1 MFPHVLNF
9 HVPNF
14 KRFRWPFTFY
24 LTYNIL
30 HSIDISSAISYFCP
44 MRGSRDTQFGPKIKA
59 LSVHCLYLCIFPM
72 CDWGWPKWA
81 VAGRI
86 VVCVCVSQSK
96 SEKREKK
103 PFNHCHVALKLCGF
117 SLTKES
123 SHGRLTKKDFGFAA
137 AAKCC
142 QKIRHGFLIFLW
154 FTASQLDPLEFA
166 RIASFFGASHL
177 CGCY

>member
-30 HSIDISSAISYFCP
+30 HSIDISSAISNFCP

-59 LSVHCLYLCIFPM
+59 LTVHCLYLCIFPM

-86 VVCVCVSQSK
+86 VVCVCLKVK
-96 SEKREKK
+96 VRNEKRNRSITAMWHWNCAVFRSQKK
-103 PFNHCHVALKLCGF
+103 VPTGDWRKKTLALLLLQSVARKYDMVFSFSSDLRPH
-117 SLTKES
+117 SLT
-123 SHGRLTKKDFGFAA
+123 
-137 AAKCC
+137 
-142 QKIRHGFLIFLW
+142 
-154 FTASQLDPLEFA
+154 P
-166 RIASFFGASHL
+166 
-177 CGCY
+177 